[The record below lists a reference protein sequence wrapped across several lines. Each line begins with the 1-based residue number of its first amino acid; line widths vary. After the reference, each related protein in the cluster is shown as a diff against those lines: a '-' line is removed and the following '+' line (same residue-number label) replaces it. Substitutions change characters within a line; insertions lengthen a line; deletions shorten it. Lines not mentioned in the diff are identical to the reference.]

1 MQNSKRVLTETAD
14 EPERQSILAAMY
26 RKKERPVCPC
36 KNPPIEMY
44 IAKVGNRYIVK
55 RMPDTGQL
63 HSPDCDSYEPPAELS
78 GLGEVLGSAIK
89 EDTENGI
96 IELRFDF
103 SMTKMPGRPPV
114 NATGPEEDSVQ
125 TDGSRLSLRS
135 TLHYLWEQAGFNKW
149 TPAMAGKRSWRV
161 IRKHLLA
168 ATSDKVAKGKPLP
181 NQIYIPETFSQES
194 KAAIKQNWLGL
205 VARLSPKSSGP
216 KQLMIL
222 IGEVKEITPARY
234 GNQIVIKHAPDI
246 RFFLPADLQKKME
259 KRFADELM
267 FHQDLEDI
275 HLVIMATFSI
285 NASGSANIEEL
296 TLMPVTSTW
305 IPFETIHDKAL
316 IETLTEQ
323 QRRFTKGLRYN
334 LPRQKPLASI
344 VLSDTSPQPTAC
356 YILPADISE
365 EYQIALSQLQSGSHM
380 ATWIWASDDYQIP
393 ELPPAQSTKQAIQ
406 P

>member
-1 MQNSKRVLTETAD
+1 
-14 EPERQSILAAMY
+14 
-26 RKKERPVCPC
+26 
-36 KNPPIEMY
+36 
-44 IAKVGNRYIVK
+44 
-55 RMPDTGQL
+55 
-63 HSPDCDSYEPPAELS
+63 
-78 GLGEVLGSAIK
+78 
-89 EDTENGI
+89 
-96 IELRFDF
+96 
-103 SMTKMPGRPPV
+103 MTKMPGRPPV

-323 QRRFTKGLRYN
+323 QRRFTKGLRYF
-334 LPRQKPLASI
+334 R
-344 VLSDTSPQPTAC
+344 C
-356 YILPADISE
+356 
-365 EYQIALSQLQSGSHM
+365 
-380 ATWIWASDDYQIP
+380 W
-393 ELPPAQSTKQAIQ
+393 
-406 P
+406 

>member
-259 KRFADELM
+259 SALLTNSCSTRTWK
-267 FHQDLEDI
+267 
-275 HLVIMATFSI
+275 TF
-285 NASGSANIEEL
+285 
-296 TLMPVTSTW
+296 
-305 IPFETIHDKAL
+305 
-316 IETLTEQ
+316 
-323 QRRFTKGLRYN
+323 
-334 LPRQKPLASI
+334 
-344 VLSDTSPQPTAC
+344 
-356 YILPADISE
+356 IL
-365 EYQIALSQLQSGSHM
+365 
-380 ATWIWASDDYQIP
+380 
-393 ELPPAQSTKQAIQ
+393 
-406 P
+406 